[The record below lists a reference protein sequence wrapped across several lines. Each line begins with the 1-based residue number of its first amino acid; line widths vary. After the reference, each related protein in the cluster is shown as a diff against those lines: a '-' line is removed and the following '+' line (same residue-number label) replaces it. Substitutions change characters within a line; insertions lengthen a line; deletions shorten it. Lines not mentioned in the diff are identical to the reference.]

1 MELIGLRVVLT
12 LICLALFV
20 SNINSEPTFSGAQ
33 LTVGGIMGL
42 CTAGIWLWF

>member
-20 SNINSEPTFSGAQ
+20 SNVNLKPFSRRAQ
-33 LTVGGIMGL
+33 LTVGGILGL